1 MLAPMRVTKHILP
14 ILVALLLI
22 VVIFSSGFYVGRTQL
37 LRTENNLIVTEGIR
51 GPADVDL
58 ALFWDVWRELD
69 ERFVGVDEEK
79 PSYEDRLWGAIQGL
93 TESYGDPYTVF
104 LTPAEATLFEE
115 DILGNFGGV
124 GMEVGIENDVLTV
137 IAPLRG
143 TPADHAGILAGD
155 VVTAID
161 GTSTLGMSIDEAVFQ
176 IRGEVGTPVIL
187 TILRKGKRDIFDL
200 EVVRGVINI
209 PTIATELRPDGI
221 FVISLFN
228 FSASSPNDFRSA
240 LREFVFSGSSKLVLD
255 LRGNPGG
262 FLQAAVDITSWF
274 LPLGKV
280 VVSEEGGDTTT
291 VHRSRGYDVF
301 DDVGTGL
308 VVLVDGGSASA
319 SEIVAGA
326 LRDHGLATLV
336 GTQTFGKGSVQEL
349 ITIGEGSSL
358 RLTIAHWLTPNGISI
373 SEEGLTPDVVVE
385 RAPEDIAAGRDP
397 QLDKAIALL
406 MEQ

>member
-228 FSASSPNDFRSA
+228 FSASSPKKASH
-240 LREFVFSGSSKLVLD
+240 LIHIKIKL
-255 LRGNPGG
+255 N
-262 FLQAAVDITSWF
+262 FAAKIFKSVGKANYIT
-274 LPLGKV
+274 
-280 VVSEEGGDTTT
+280 
-291 VHRSRGYDVF
+291 
-301 DDVGTGL
+301 
-308 VVLVDGGSASA
+308 
-319 SEIVAGA
+319 
-326 LRDHGLATLV
+326 
-336 GTQTFGKGSVQEL
+336 
-349 ITIGEGSSL
+349 
-358 RLTIAHWLTPNGISI
+358 
-373 SEEGLTPDVVVE
+373 
-385 RAPEDIAAGRDP
+385 
-397 QLDKAIALL
+397 
-406 MEQ
+406 